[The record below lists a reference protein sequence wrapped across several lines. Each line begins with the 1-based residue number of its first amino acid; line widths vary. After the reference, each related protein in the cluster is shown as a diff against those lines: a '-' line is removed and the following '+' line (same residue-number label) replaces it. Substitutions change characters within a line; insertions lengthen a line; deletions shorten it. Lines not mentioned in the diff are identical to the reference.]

1 MCHPSN
7 RHFSRN
13 RTDPQMSYFAKIP
26 AVKYEGPQSTNPLAF
41 RHYDKSKTILGKTL
55 EQHLRLA
62 ACYWH
67 TFVWQGNDIFG
78 QPVFDRPW
86 HRTGDP
92 MERALEKADAAFEFF
107 SKLGTPYYTFHDTDV
122 SPEGDSLKEYVE
134 NFKRLTDVL
143 QKKQSETG
151 VKLLWGTANLFSHKR
166 YMGGAATNPNPDVF
180 AYAATQV
187 FQALNATHE
196 LGGENYV
203 LWGGREGYDTLL
215 NTDLRRERE
224 QFARFLKMVVDHK
237 HKIGFKGALLIEPK
251 PQEPTKHQYDYDVA
265 TVHGF
270 LTQFGLEKE
279 IQVNIE
285 ANHATLAG
293 HSFHHEVATALA
305 LDVFGSIDAN
315 RGDPQNG
322 WDTDQ
327 FPNSAE
333 ELTLVI
339 YELIKAGGF
348 KTGGFNFDSK
358 VRRQSIDP
366 EDLFYGH
373 IGAIDLLAV
382 SVERAARMIE
392 NDRLQAFKD
401 DRYKGWNGDLGK
413 KILSGDLSLQ
423 ALRDLALDKQL
434 NPPHASGRQEYLEGV
449 VNQAVHG

>member
-41 RHYDKSKTILGKTL
+41 RHYDKSKKILGKTL

-122 SPEGDSLKEYVE
+122 SPEGDSLKEYVD

-166 YMGGAATNPNPDVF
+166 YMGGGATNPNPDVF

-187 FQALNATHE
+187 FHALNATHE

-382 SVERAARMIE
+382 SVERAAKMIE

-413 KILSGDLSLQ
+413 KILSGDLSLE